1 MKNYILSRIIKSIIA
16 LFVVLSIVIVM
27 LFTLI
32 PRVNI
37 FKNDTSIQRMKG
49 DEKTSYMYN
58 KWDELG
64 YLDFITFNE
73 MCYASSDDVKA
84 CVSGDT
90 KEAADILQEY
100 ENNGYII
107 EQFSDGSYYGYYEYN
122 PLEILGNFYSH
133 FIQIDHPNKIE
144 DPDNPDLE
152 RKYYIG
158 SDQNGVPAVMC
169 SGCEY
174 KYQIYFDGSFPFI
187 HQNIISLDFGTSYP
201 TKLGIDTMNVIAD
214 GQGNAKMEEQ
224 TFPTGSTQN
233 SPLLQHSCRYKPT
246 STLDRMDTTKFTDNY
261 ANCDTQYD
269 SPSMISTSLTFG
281 LISLF
286 IAYLIAIPAGIY
298 MARKKGKLA
307 DKIGIVYINFLS
319 AVPSLAFIF
328 FVKQIGQ
335 GFGLPDKF
343 PHYGFGDI
351 RSYILP
357 IIILA
362 LLSTSSL
369 MMWTRRYM
377 IDQSNS
383 DYVKFARAKGL
394 SEGEIFNRHILK
406 NAIIPIVNQIPVS
419 IVMTISGSVITET
432 VFAIPG
438 MGKMLPDSINMLNNN
453 MVITLTFIFT
463 GLSVFAVLVGDLLMT
478 VIDPRIKLT
487 EKGE

>member
-1 MKNYILSRIIKSIIA
+1 MKKYIFSRIIKAIIA

-32 PRVNI
+32 PRENI
-37 FKNDTSIQRMKG
+37 FKNDTSISRMKG

-64 YLDFITFNE
+64 YLDFITYNE
-73 MCYASSDDVKA
+73 MCYASSDDVNA
-84 CVSGDT
+84 CISGDEEAST
-90 KEAADILQEY
+90 KVLQQY
-100 ENNGYII
+100 ENDGYTIA
-107 EQFSDGSYYGYYEYN
+107 QFNDGSYYGYYEYN

-201 TKLGIDTMNVIAD
+201 TKVGIETMNVIAD

-343 PHYGFGDI
+343 PHFGFGDI

>member
-1 MKNYILSRIIKSIIA
+1 MKKYIFSRIIKAIIA

-32 PRVNI
+32 PRENI
-37 FKNDTSIQRMKG
+37 FKNDTSISRMKG

-64 YLDFITFNE
+64 YLDFITYNE
-73 MCYASSDDVKA
+73 MCYASSDDVNA
-84 CVSGDT
+84 CISGDEEAST
-90 KEAADILQEY
+90 KVLQQY
-100 ENNGYII
+100 ENDGYTIA
-107 EQFSDGSYYGYYEYN
+107 QFNDGSYYGYYEYN

-201 TKLGIDTMNVIAD
+201 TKVGIETMNVIAA

>member
-1 MKNYILSRIIKSIIA
+1 
-16 LFVVLSIVIVM
+16 
-27 LFTLI
+27 
-32 PRVNI
+32 
-37 FKNDTSIQRMKG
+37 
-49 DEKTSYMYN
+49 
-58 KWDELG
+58 
-64 YLDFITFNE
+64 
-73 MCYASSDDVKA
+73 
-84 CVSGDT
+84 
-90 KEAADILQEY
+90 
-100 ENNGYII
+100 
-107 EQFSDGSYYGYYEYN
+107 
-122 PLEILGNFYSH
+122 
-133 FIQIDHPNKIE
+133 
-144 DPDNPDLE
+144 
-152 RKYYIG
+152 
-158 SDQNGVPAVMC
+158 
-169 SGCEY
+169 
-174 KYQIYFDGSFPFI
+174 
-187 HQNIISLDFGTSYP
+187 
-201 TKLGIDTMNVIAD
+201 MNVIAD

>member
-1 MKNYILSRIIKSIIA
+1 MKKYILSRIIKSIIA

-32 PRVNI
+32 PRENI

-49 DEKTSYMYN
+49 DEKTSYMYS

-64 YLDFITFNE
+64 YLDYLTFNE
-73 MCYASSDDVKA
+73 MCRASADDVNA
-84 CVSGDT
+84 CLAGDT
-90 KEAADILQEY
+90 DESAKVLKEY
-100 ENNGYII
+100 EDNGYTIA
-107 EQFSDGSYYGYYEYN
+107 QFNNGSYYGYYEYN
-122 PLEILGNFYSH
+122 PFEILRNFYSH
-133 FIQIDHPNKIE
+133 FIQIDHPNKVV
-144 DPDNPDLE
+144 DADNPDLE

-158 SDQNGVPAVMC
+158 SDENGVPAIMC

-174 KYQIYFDGSFPFI
+174 KYQVYFDGNFPFI
-187 HQNIISLDFGTSYP
+187 HQNIVSLDFGTSYP
-201 TKLGIDTMNVIAD
+201 TKVGIDTVKVIAD
-214 GQGNAKMEEQ
+214 GQGNAKLTEQ
-224 TFPTGSTQN
+224 TFPTGSVQN
-233 SPLLQHSCRYKPT
+233 SPLIQHTCRYKPT

-261 ANCDTQYD
+261 ANCDSAYD
-269 SPSMISTSLTFG
+269 SPSMISTSLLFG
-281 LISLF
+281 LVSLF
-286 IAYLIAIPAGIY
+286 IAYIIAIPAGIY

-307 DKIGIVYINFLS
+307 DKIGIVYINFLI

-335 GFGLPDKF
+335 SFGLPDKF

-377 IDQSNS
+377 IDQSNA

-394 SEGEIFNRHILK
+394 SESEIFNRHILK

-419 IVMTISGSVITET
+419 IVLTISGSVITET

-487 EKGE
+487 EKGD

>member
-49 DEKTSYMYN
+49 DEKTTYMYN

-133 FIQIDHPNKIE
+133 FIQIDLPNKIE
-144 DPDNPDLE
+144 VPDNPDLE

-187 HQNIISLDFGTSYP
+187 HQNIITLDFGTSYP

>member
-49 DEKTSYMYN
+49 DEKTTYMYN

-133 FIQIDHPNKIE
+133 FIQMDHPNKIE

>member
-49 DEKTSYMYN
+49 DEKTTYMYN

>member
-49 DEKTSYMYN
+49 DEKTTYMYN

-187 HQNIISLDFGTSYP
+187 HQNIITLDFGTSYP

>member
-37 FKNDTSIQRMKG
+37 FKNDTSMQRMKG

-84 CVSGDT
+84 CFSGDT

-107 EQFSDGSYYGYYEYN
+107 EQFSAGSYYGYYEYN

>member
-1 MKNYILSRIIKSIIA
+1 MKKYILSRIIKSIIA

-32 PRVNI
+32 PRENI

-49 DEKTSYMYN
+49 DEKTSYMYS

-64 YLDFITFNE
+64 YLDYLTFNE
-73 MCYASSDDVKA
+73 MCRISSDDVNA
-84 CVSGDT
+84 CIAGDT
-90 KEAADILQEY
+90 EESTKILQEY
-100 ENNGYII
+100 ENKGYVIKQFNNG
-107 EQFSDGSYYGYYEYN
+107 SHYGYYEYS
-122 PLEILGNFYSH
+122 PFEVLANFYSG
-133 FIQIDHPNKIE
+133 FISIDNPNKIV
-144 DPDNPDLE
+144 DSDNPDLE
-152 RKYYIG
+152 RKYYVD
-158 SDQNGVPAVMC
+158 SDQNGVPAIMC

-174 KYQIYFDGSFPFI
+174 KYQVYFDGNFPFI
-187 HQNIISLDFGTSYP
+187 HQNIIKLDFGTSYP
-201 TKLGIDTMNVIAD
+201 TKVGIPTMNVIAD
-214 GQGNAKMEEQ
+214 GQGNAKLVEQ
-224 TFPTGSTQN
+224 TFPTGSTQS
-233 SPLLQHSCRYKPT
+233 SPLDQHSCRYKPT
-246 STLDRMDTTKFTDNY
+246 STLDRLDTTKFTDNY
-261 ANCDTQYD
+261 ANCNSLYD
-269 SPSMISTSLTFG
+269 SPSMISTSLLFG
-281 LISLF
+281 LVSLF

-298 MARKKGKLA
+298 MARKKGKFA
-307 DKIGIVYINFLS
+307 DKLGIVYINFLI

-335 GFGLPDKF
+335 SFGLPDKF
-343 PHYGFGDI
+343 PHFGFGDI

-357 IIILA
+357 ILILA
-362 LLSTSSL
+362 LLNTSSL

-377 IDQSNS
+377 IDQSNA

-394 SEGEIFNRHILK
+394 SEKEIFNRHILK

-419 IVMTISGSVITET
+419 IVMCISGSVITET

-478 VIDPRIKLT
+478 AIDPRIKLT

>member
-1 MKNYILSRIIKSIIA
+1 MKKYIFSRIIKAIIA

-32 PRVNI
+32 PRENI
-37 FKNDTSIQRMKG
+37 FKNDTSISRMKG

-64 YLDFITFNE
+64 YLDFITYNE
-73 MCYASSDDVKA
+73 MCYASSDDVNA
-84 CVSGDT
+84 CISVDEEAST
-90 KEAADILQEY
+90 KVLQKY
-100 ENNGYII
+100 ENDGYTIA
-107 EQFSDGSYYGYYEYN
+107 QFNDGSYYGYYEYN

-201 TKLGIDTMNVIAD
+201 TKVGIETMNVIAD

-246 STLDRMDTTKFTDNY
+246 RTLDRMDTTKFTDNY

-343 PHYGFGDI
+343 PHFGFGDI